1 MKSQKRE
8 SLRMSLTILVKRPVK
23 NLYTEIQEIK
33 TKKKTIR
40 QEIMENAIN
49 FVVSFA
55 AAWIQNTS
63 KVGIIKSMQEKTL
76 RVPPINKKN
85 DHSFIQT

>member
-1 MKSQKRE
+1 MKSQKLE

-23 NLYTEIQEIK
+23 NPYTEIQEIK
-33 TKKKTIR
+33 TNRKTIR

-49 FVVSFA
+49 FVVSYA

-76 RVPPINKKN
+76 RVPPVNKKN